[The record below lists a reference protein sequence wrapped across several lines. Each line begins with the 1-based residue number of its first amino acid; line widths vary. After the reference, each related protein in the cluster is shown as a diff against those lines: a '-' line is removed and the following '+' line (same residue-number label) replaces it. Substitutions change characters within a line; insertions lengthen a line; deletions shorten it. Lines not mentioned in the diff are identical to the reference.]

1 MTTIRADR
9 VGFPKGEVDVYL
21 IHLSP
26 RYKGAGHYIGSTERH
41 VGERFAEHLNG
52 GGSALTRAA
61 QAAGCELSVA
71 RVWRG
76 VSQGVEFLVKSR
88 AEGPS
93 LCPLCNPNGW
103 RRLAEGGR
111 YGHSETFETG
121 ES

>member
-1 MTTIRADR
+1 M
-9 VGFPKGEVDVYL
+9 YL

-26 RYKGAGHYIGSTERH
+26 RYKGAGHYIGSMERR

-61 QAAGCELSVA
+61 QAAGCELVVA

-76 VSQGVEFLVKSR
+76 MSQGVEFLVKSR

-93 LCPLCNPNGW
+93 LCLLCNPNGW
-103 RRLAEGGR
+103 HGLAEGGR
-111 YGHSETFETG
+111 YGRSERIYED
-121 ES
+121 